1 MIMKKIF
8 YLLVAF
14 VFAASLSSC
23 GVMGR
28 NDVLINLSDIH
39 SNAMHK
45 QFMKANKLNQLEIMQ
60 RLTRQASDAYYA
72 SENLDQLYAL
82 RQDVNTLLTKYAFR
96 MNKESMGE
104 IENAL
109 NLLNTKIDR
118 SIRTAEGDTSGSRGI
133 NSYNVFGQDLD

>member
-1 MIMKKIF
+1 MKTLRTI
-8 YLLVAF
+8 LVAL
-14 VFAASLSSC
+14 FAVVSISAC
-23 GVMGR
+23 GLGR
-28 NDVLINLSDIH
+28 KDVHINLNEIH

-45 QFMKANKLNQLEIMQ
+45 QFMQANKLNQLEIMQ

-72 SENLDQLYAL
+72 SETLDQLYAL

-109 NLLNTKIDR
+109 NLLNSKIDR
-118 SIRTAEGDTSGSRGI
+118 SIRSAEGDTTGSRGI
-133 NSYNVFGQDLD
+133 NSYHVFGQDL

>member
-1 MIMKKIF
+1 MKKILF
-8 YLLVAF
+8 ILVAF
-14 VFAASLSSC
+14 IMAATVSSC
-23 GVMGR
+23 GSYV
-28 NDVLINLSDIH
+28 NAVHINLSDIH

-60 RLTRQASDAYYA
+60 RLSRQASDAYYA
-72 SENLDQLYAL
+72 SETLDQLYAL

-109 NLLNTKIDR
+109 NLLNSKIDR
-118 SIRTAEGDTSGSRGI
+118 SIRSAEGDTTGSRGI
-133 NSYNVFGQDLD
+133 NSYHVFGQEL

>member
-1 MIMKKIF
+1 MKKILF
-8 YLLVAF
+8 ILVAF
-14 VFAASLSSC
+14 IMAATVSSC
-23 GVMGR
+23 GSYV
-28 NDVLINLSDIH
+28 NAVHINLSDIH

-60 RLTRQASDAYYA
+60 RLSRQASDAYYA
-72 SENLDQLYAL
+72 SETLDQLYAL

-109 NLLNTKIDR
+109 DR
-118 SIRTAEGDTSGSRGI
+118 KS
-133 NSYNVFGQDLD
+133 VV